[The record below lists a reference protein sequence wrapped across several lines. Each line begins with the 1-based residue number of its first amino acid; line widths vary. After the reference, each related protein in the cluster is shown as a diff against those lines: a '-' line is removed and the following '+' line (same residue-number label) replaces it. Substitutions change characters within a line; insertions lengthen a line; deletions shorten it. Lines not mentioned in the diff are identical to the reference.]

1 MEEKGA
7 VSPMTAPCGRTDV
20 LEVENLQVV
29 YGNSIEALRNASFR
43 VEKGSIT
50 ALLGSNGAGKSTVLK
65 SISGVLYPEDGK
77 VYSGS
82 LRFEGQDLVGLLPN
96 EIVRRGIAQVPE
108 GRKLFIE
115 LTVEENLLIG
125 GYTRSRADNA
135 ATLEEVYSLF
145 PRLRER
151 RGVMSGYLSGGEQ
164 QMVAIGRALMG
175 RPNLLMLD
183 EPSLGIA
190 PIIVADIYAGIRAL
204 NAGSGVTV
212 LLVEQ
217 DASLA
222 LRAAHYAY
230 VMENGRVVLD
240 GTTEALSRNEDIREF
255 YLGIGA
261 GGDRRSMRQ
270 VKHYR
275 RRKRWLS

>member
-1 MEEKGA
+1 M
-7 VSPMTAPCGRTDV
+7 

-43 VEKGSIT
+43 VKKGSIT

-65 SISGVLYPEDGK
+65 SVSGVLYPEDGK
-77 VYSGS
+77 VRSGS
-82 LRFEGQDLVGLLPN
+82 LRFEGQDLSGLLPDA
-96 EIVRRGIAQVPE
+96 IVRLGIAQVPE
-108 GRKLFIE
+108 GRRLFIE
-115 LTVEENLLIG
+115 LTVEENLMIG
-125 GYTRSRADNA
+125 GFTRSRGENA
-135 ATLEEVYSLF
+135 STLEEIYALF
-145 PRLRER
+145 PRLREKR
-151 RGVMSGYLSGGEQ
+151 SVVSGYLSGGEQ

-204 NAGSGVTV
+204 NAQSGMTV

-230 VMENGRVVLD
+230 VLENGRVVLD
-240 GTTEALSRNEDIREF
+240 GTSEALSQNDDIREF
-255 YLGIGA
+255 YLGISA
-261 GGDRRSMRQ
+261 HGDRRSMRE